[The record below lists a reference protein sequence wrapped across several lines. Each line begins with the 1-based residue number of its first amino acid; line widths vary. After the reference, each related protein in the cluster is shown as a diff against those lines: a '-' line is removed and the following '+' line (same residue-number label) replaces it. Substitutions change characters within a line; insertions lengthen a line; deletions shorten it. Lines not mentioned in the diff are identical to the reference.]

1 MAQGAG
7 SGTTDQK
14 YEQAKQKAA
23 EAVRETVGSDP
34 RTSGGQRDMANKAY
48 DAAADTVR
56 LSFCL
61 APHLSLRSMF
71 SCCQM
76 LAVTSQQRVP
86 AAELYGTLLYLY

>member
-1 MAQGAG
+1 MQGAG
-7 SGTTDQK
+7 SGTADPK

-56 LSFCL
+56 TCLFTPPPASTGLIQPLPSSICNISATSFYS
-61 APHLSLRSMF
+61 HT
-71 SCCQM
+71 
-76 LAVTSQQRVP
+76 V
-86 AAELYGTLLYLY
+86 